1 MLLSSHVLVQVSYQ
15 VEGKSSYSG
24 HHTVR
29 PKIYKPRPC
38 GDCSAPGTAVSK
50 VSARRS
56 EEIQAKEEKEI
67 RPAER
72 PVVRVEI
79 REPAQRESKMT
90 ERKPVRPAVQ
100 AEAVPAQREP
110 QSDWPSWSSEPVSLG
125 DHVRSVFLDLCSG
138 LTVGELQQTYPH
150 HWGLLLSRLSSRP
163 DLRLQLLDRVN
174 RRD

>member
-1 MLLSSHVLVQVSYQ
+1 M
-15 VEGKSSYSG
+15 
-24 HHTVR
+24 
-29 PKIYKPRPC
+29 
-38 GDCSAPGTAVSK
+38 
-50 VSARRS
+50 
-56 EEIQAKEEKEI
+56 
-67 RPAER
+67 
-72 PVVRVEI
+72 EI

-100 AEAVPAQREP
+100 AEAVPAQVEP

>member
-1 MLLSSHVLVQVSYQ
+1 M
-15 VEGKSSYSG
+15 EGKSSYPG

-38 GDCSAPGTAVSK
+38 GDCSVPVISASK
-50 VSARRS
+50 VSVRRN
-56 EEIQAKEEKEI
+56 EEIVSREEKVI
-67 RPAER
+67 RPAEK

-79 REPAQRESKMT
+79 KEPAERGSKKT
-90 ERKPVRPAVQ
+90 ERKTEAVQ
-100 AEAVPAQREP
+100 REEREEREP
-110 QSDWPSWSSEPVSLG
+110 LSDWPSWSSEPRTLG

-138 LTVGELQQTYPH
+138 QTVGELQQTFPH

-163 DLRLQLLDRVN
+163 DLRLELLDRVN